1 MTGRMKLAL
10 AMSVLLL
17 SSAAALADGDDYRR
31 GDYDRGNIDGRSYA
45 FDHEAR
51 EQNRFYQQGL
61 RDGREDREHGRTW
74 RIRDRHWDDRGDRD
88 AYIDGY
94 RAGFG
99 APGYGMR
106 DPDDGYRRNYMRQ
119 AYNFGYE
126 DGVRIGAQD
135 RDGGHSFRPTHG
147 DRWDDADRGYN
158 SSFGSKQAYKDAY
171 RSGYREGYERGYNR
185 RW

>member
-10 AMSVLLL
+10 AMAVLLMG
-17 SSAAALADGDDYRR
+17 SAAALADGDDYRR
-31 GDYDRGNIDGRSYA
+31 GDYDRGDNDGRYYA
-45 FDHEAR
+45 GDHEPR

-61 RDGREDREHGRTW
+61 RDGHEDREHGRGW

-99 APGYGMR
+99 GPAYGMR
-106 DPDDGYRRNYMRQ
+106 DPDDGYRRNYRQQ

-126 DGVRIGAQD
+126 DGLRIGAQD
-135 RDGGHSFRPTHG
+135 RNGGHSFRPTHG
-147 DRWDDADRGYN
+147 DRWDDADRGYT

-185 RW
+185 GW